1 MARDPRYDI
10 LFEPVKIGPVT
21 AKNRFF
27 QVPHCNGMGHA
38 MPQAHAAMRE
48 VKAEGG
54 WAVICTEECEIHP
67 SGDLS
72 PFVEARLWDD
82 HDIPALRLMCD
93 AVHAHGALAGIELT
107 HNGPTASNLY
117 SREVLIAPSHQP
129 SKYGYPS
136 QARAMN
142 KRDIAEYRRWH
153 RNAAL
158 RAKAAG
164 FDVIYIYAAHDL
176 SLPMHFLQKRRNQR
190 TDEYGGSLENRV
202 RLFREVIQDTKDAV
216 GDTCAVAVRF
226 ATEELLGDGGVTM
239 SEAKEIVHM
248 LADLPDLWDVNL
260 AAWYNDS
267 VPSRFA
273 REGAQEPFIDWVKKV
288 TSKPVVG
295 VGRFTS
301 PDTMASQ
308 IKRGVLDFIGA
319 ARPSI
324 ADPFMPKKIEEGRV
338 DDIRECIGCNICVSG
353 DNTITPIR
361 CTQNPTMG
369 EEWRK
374 NWHPERI
381 AIKKSMAKILIVGA
395 GPTGLE
401 AARALGERGYE
412 VHLSEAAR
420 ELGGRVA
427 KEARLPGLAEWGRVR
442 DWRVGQINKYRNV
455 NVYLDSVISAQDVI
469 DFGADH
475 VLLAT
480 GCHWR
485 RDGFGRT
492 NGMGIEGFGE
502 AIFTPDD
509 VMNGIIPEGPVAIFD
524 DDYFYYAS
532 TIADKLSVEG
542 REVVYI
548 TPDDTIASWS
558 SNTLDYRH
566 IQRRMHELNVQ
577 QLVAHNI
584 VAYADGR
591 LQLEHVWS
599 GKSSEL
605 RCASVVAVT
614 ARLPHDALYQELLLR
629 EPEWR
634 AAGIKTVQC
643 AGDALAPGLIAH
655 AVYAG
660 HRYAREMDEPPP
672 GDVPFRRHLH
682 TSFTNLVEVD
692 EAARDALDILKANRG
707 LGA

>member
-1 MARDPRYDI
+1 MTRDPRYDI
-10 LFEPVKIGPVT
+10 LFEPVRIGPVT

-93 AVHAHGALAGIELT
+93 KVHAYGALAGIELT

-202 RLFREVIQDTKDAV
+202 RLFREVIEDTRDAV

-226 ATEELLGDGGVTM
+226 ATEELLGNGGVTLA
-239 SEAKEIVHM
+239 EAKEIVHM

-260 AAWYNDS
+260 ASWYNDS

-273 REGAQEPFIDWVKKV
+273 REGAQEPFVDWVKQV
-288 TSKPVVG
+288 TTKPVVG

-301 PDTMASQ
+301 PDTMVSQ

-324 ADPFMPKKIEEGRV
+324 ADPFLPRKIEEGRI

-381 AIKKSMAKILIVGA
+381 AIKKSAAKILVVGA

-412 VHLSEAAR
+412 VHLSEASR

-442 DWRVGQINKYRNV
+442 DWRVGQIGKLHNV
-455 NVYLDSVISAQDVI
+455 SVYLDSVLTTQDVL

-485 RDGFGRT
+485 RDGFGRS
-492 NGMGIEGFGE
+492 NGMGVKGFEQAGV
-502 AIFTPDD
+502 FTPDD
-509 VMNGIIPEGPVAIFD
+509 IMNGRIPDGPVVLFD
-524 DDYFYYAS
+524 DDYFYYGS
-532 TIADKLSVEG
+532 TIADKLCAERRDVIY
-542 REVVYI
+542 V

-558 SNTLDYRH
+558 NNTLDYRH
-566 IQRRMHELNVQ
+566 IQWRMHELNVRQ
-577 QLVAHNI
+577 VVAHNI
-584 VAYADGR
+584 VEFTGDKVV
-591 LQLEHVWS
+591 LEHVWS
-599 GKSSEL
+599 GKTSEL
-605 RCASVVAVT
+605 ACASVVTIT
-614 ARLPHDALYQELLLR
+614 ARLPNDALYQQLLLR
-629 EPEWR
+629 EAEWPG
-634 AAGIKTVQC
+634 AGIKSVQC

-660 HRYAREMDEPPP
+660 HRYAREMDEAPP
-672 GDVPFRRHLH
+672 GDVPFRRHFH
-682 TSFTNLVEVD
+682 TTFS
-692 EAARDALDILKANRG
+692 
-707 LGA
+707 